1 MNVTERLGSHL
12 LATTSTMYVQQV
24 LSCQAL
30 CTGQHEPVAR
40 CQRPPC
46 RPPGWRTR
54 RPNLPPPI
62 CRQATHD
69 QDISQYTWRD
79 HARNIAQCSMHI
91 HKKENLPVSASPG
104 RAEWP
109 AARWLAGAQPAQ
121 AGVHCGVAVALALAV
136 AAEGGTAA
144 WLAGM
149 LHTLLAQPLSTLRW
163 QSDVTLTLSNLVLY
177 DRHAACLVIVRDTLA
192 GAPHALPSSGCSVC
206 AGNQDLPASRYLRQ

>member
-1 MNVTERLGSHL
+1 MNVTERLDSHL
-12 LATTSTMYVQQV
+12 LATTSITYFQRG

-30 CTGQHEPVAR
+30 CTGQHEPVAA
-40 CQRPPC
+40 CQRFPC
-46 RPPGWRTR
+46 RPSGWRTR

-62 CRQATHD
+62 CRQATRD
-69 QDISQYTWRD
+69 QENSQYTWRD
-79 HARNIAQCSMHI
+79 CARNTAQCSAHI
-91 HKKENLPVSASPG
+91 HAKENLPASASPG

-109 AARWLAGAQPAQ
+109 AAQWLAGAQPAQ
-121 AGVHCGVAVALALAV
+121 AGVHCGMAVALALAV

-149 LHTLLAQPLSTLRW
+149 LHTLLAQPLSTQRW

-177 DRHAACLVIVRDTLA
+177 NRHAACLVIVRDTLA
-192 GAPHALPSSGCSVC
+192 GALHAMPSSGCSVC